1 MCSVDLN
8 VIFFLCYLQSD
19 PFVQPVD
26 PSDAE
31 DYFDYIVYPM
41 DIETLEKNIKKR
53 LYGSTEGFLADA
65 QWLVHNSIVF
75 NSATSQYTLAAKR
88 LLKVCKQE
96 LTEIETCPE
105 CYTNAHEKP
114 DSWFV
119 EACRRPHVLVW
130 AKLKGF
136 PFWPAKA
143 MKIKD
148 NDVDVRFFG
157 QHDRAWVSMKDC
169 FLYSEENP
177 GAAPKKNGALIAAIE
192 ELTAHVKKLKD
203 VHGPVVFAGPKTHI
217 GRQLSV
223 EEIRRM
229 LPEYVP
235 AEGGMGATE
244 AASSGATTSSS
255 KTNNNNNNNNNVN
268 KVQPPT
274 KKSPM
279 TIRISSLKTN
289 PTIVSV
295 SADSTPSAPAND
307 GRVTRLT
314 RKSSAAAQRSNN
326 PSGESDQDQSNDDSE
341 VQRTTVNEAVEEKG
355 EEMKEENDEA
365 EENNDSVPDEKEQDE
380 TEESSTTVSAA
391 TTAAAAHPPPSL
403 PKGSEILASA
413 LGGGSGGALRRSTRG
428 MSRSGDAAP
437 SETTSTTSSTPQLEK
452 RLTRGA
458 MNKVAH
464 SDDGNNE
471 DSVSDEQPPDTVLE
485 AMGLSK
491 KTREST
497 PSSGQSILR
506 SNIVIKGEPQED
518 MDMSEMESMSGRV
531 QKATHNTLMEQ
542 LTIPTSVKP
551 GYRFNLSK
559 DISISAVE
567 GGMGDQDEQ
576 QMNIVARNV
585 PQQQRRMGQGGQ
597 QRSVP
602 PGIPMNAVRPRLPV
616 NTAVNGQQR
625 VFTGQQL
632 RQMVRNARPQH
643 ILNPRTGQTI
653 RVAGAGGGT
662 RPVSMLPVRGQQQQY
677 HVQQKGAG
685 QGKDSAVDPSLVNPV
700 QGPITLPGGTIT
712 VTPLT
717 SLIAGVPIA
726 TFDGVNGAQQ
736 AQQVAVALKAAN
748 ASGSRTNI
756 GIVNVQ
762 QQGSGGSKGG
772 KGGGANALATAQ
784 QRRNLMVSIPPSVN
798 MHLQN
803 LTKTMGDLVKS
814 TVEQITLEI
823 VEFCNTQQGKAENSR
838 LQVEVEKLQKQLK
851 QEATDIKHN
860 NGKFH
865 SYTEMPLRFS
875 TAHSDSIFNAF

>member
-1 MCSVDLN
+1 MN
-8 VIFFLCYLQSD
+8 
-19 PFVQPVD
+19 PNE
-26 PSDAE
+26 AE

-75 NSATSQYTLAAKR
+75 NSASSQYTLAAKR

-105 CYTNAHEKP
+105 CYTNAHDRP
-114 DSWFV
+114 DFWFV
-119 EACRRPHVLVW
+119 EACRRPHILVW

-157 QHDRAWVSMKDC
+157 QHDRAWVSKKDC

-177 GAAPKKNGALIAAIE
+177 AAPPKKNGPLVAAIE
-192 ELTAHVKKLKD
+192 ELMAHTEKLKET
-203 VHGPVVFAGPKTHI
+203 HGPVVFAPVKTQI
-217 GRQLSV
+217 GAQLSV
-223 EEIRRM
+223 DQIRRM
-229 LPEYVP
+229 LPEYTP
-235 AEGGMGATE
+235 PEQGFDGGSVAGGTK
-244 AASSGATTSSS
+244 AAGTSAPQ
-255 KTNNNNNNNNNVN
+255 KTNNNNNNNNNSLN
-268 KVQPPT
+268 KVPPPN

-289 PTIVSV
+289 PTIVSNM
-295 SADSTPSAPAND
+295 ADSGPAPAAVTPGSAAAAAAD

-314 RKSSAAAQRSNN
+314 RKSSSAAANNAVQANN
-326 PSGESDQDQSNDDSE
+326 PSGESDQDQSNDE
-341 VQRTTVNEAVEEKG
+341 GQQQQQKAPGAGGALKG
-355 EEMKEENDEA
+355 EDNEQAPEPLEEEGQ
-365 EENNDSVPDEKEQDE
+365 VPEQKMEQEE
-380 TEESSTTVSAA
+380 TEEETTITPVAA
-391 TTAAAAHPPPSL
+391 PVL

-413 LGGGSGGALRRSTRG
+413 LGGGGGALRRSTRG
-428 MSRSGDAAP
+428 MSRSGEV
-437 SETTSTTSSTPQLEK
+437 SESSPVGGSGNAIASQLEK

-458 MNKVAH
+458 VKT
-464 SDDGNNE
+464 STPSEDGNGGE
-471 DSVSDEQPPDTVLE
+471 TETDQPPEAVLE

-491 KTREST
+491 KTKDT
-497 PSSGQSILR
+497 PPSGGLHQKTR
-506 SNIVIKGEPQED
+506 QIKEEPQDADVEMED
-518 MDMSEMESMSGRV
+518 MDTTVSAARV
-531 QKATHNTLMEQ
+531 KPVGGHNTLMEQ
-542 LTIPTSVKP
+542 LTIPSSVKP

-567 GGMGDQDEQ
+567 GGGIQDQDEQ
-576 QMNIVARNV
+576 MTGASRTI
-585 PQQQRRMGQGGQ
+585 PQQPRRLIPGGGGP

-616 NTAVNGQQR
+616 NTVVNGQQR

-643 ILNPRTGQTI
+643 ILNPRTGQI
-653 RVAGAGGGT
+653 VRSQGQAVGN
-662 RPVSMLPVRGQQQQY
+662 RPVSLLPVRGQQQQQQQF
-677 HVQQKGAG
+677 HVQQGSKSA
-685 QGKDSAVDPSLVNPV
+685 KNSDSVVVDSSSLVNPV

-717 SLIAGVPIA
+717 SLIAGVPIT
-726 TFDGVNGAQQ
+726 TFDGVNGAQGGT

-748 ASGSRTNI
+748 ASGSATNI
-756 GIVNVQ
+756 GIINVQ
-762 QQGSGGSKGG
+762 QQSGGGATIVNSKGG
-772 KGGGANALATAQ
+772 KTGGGATAQ

-823 VEFCNTQQGKAENSR
+823 VEFCNNSQGKAENSR

-851 QEATDIKHN
+851 QEVTDIKHN
-860 NGKFH
+860 NGKFLKKICEH
-865 SYTEMPLRFS
+865 FCKMGCGGVGG
-875 TAHSDSIFNAF
+875 